1 MSDLSDSAVL
11 EPKKKKQARP
21 QDDKPKPQPPYAV
34 IVLNDDL
41 HTFPYV
47 IETFQKVFGFP
58 AEKGHQL
65 AEQIHTRGE
74 TIVWSGTR
82 ELAELKQEQIRS
94 AGTDYYAKPPVKF
107 PLGVRVEPLPG

>member
-1 MSDLSDSAVL
+1 MSDSMSDSAVL
-11 EPKKKKQARP
+11 DPKTTTRP
-21 QDDKPKPQPPYAV
+21 KDDKPKPQPPYAV

-47 IETFQKVFGFP
+47 IGTFQKVFGFS
-58 AEKGHQL
+58 AEKGFQL
-65 AEQIHTRGE
+65 AEQIHLRGE
-74 TIVWSGTR
+74 TLVWSGTR

-94 AGTDYYAKPPVKF
+94 AGTDYYAQPPVKF